1 MHAVNIGDAAK
12 SAGVSAKMIR
22 HYESIGLIPAA
33 GRTDAGYRVYAEADI
48 HRLRFIHQARK
59 LGFSIKAIGELL
71 GLWANRRRASSTVK
85 AMTRKHIAELDAKIA
100 EMQMMK
106 HTLEHLAKRCHG
118 DERPECPILDGLA
131 A

>member
-1 MHAVNIGDAAK
+1 MICPSHVRTAALG
-12 SAGVSAKMIR
+12 AATVF
-22 HYESIGLIPAA
+22 GLFATH
-33 GRTDAGYRVYAEADI
+33 RYAEADI

-106 HTLEHLAKRCHG
+106 HTLEHLAQRCHG

>member
-1 MHAVNIGDAAK
+1 MQAVNIGDAAK

-33 GRTDAGYRVYAEADI
+33 GRTDAGYRVYSEADV
-48 HRLRFIHQARK
+48 HRLRFIRQARK
-59 LGFSIKAIGELL
+59 LGFSIKAIGDLL

-85 AMTRKHIAELDAKIA
+85 AMTQKHIAELDAKIA
-100 EMQMMK
+100 EMQTMK
-106 HTLEHLAKRCHG
+106 QTLEHLAQRCHG
-118 DERPECPILDGLA
+118 DDRPECPILDGLA